1 MSMPKGNFF
10 RNAEDAVRYDI
21 LNTAKKHLNDFIESE
36 DEAVKDF
43 TFNETQLDLI
53 RNESGD
59 SLRKLDI

>member
-1 MSMPKGNFF
+1 MPKGNFF